1 MYQQKV
7 SAFFNIFI
15 CNLYR
20 CKFYNKWIIF
30 ITTSKKSIIGIYR
43 KYRHHKNKI
52 VKFADLLLIVI
63 VTKHLNLMCYIF

>member
-20 CKFYNKWIIF
+20 CKYYNKWIIF

-52 VKFADLLLIVI
+52 AEITELLLCVI
-63 VTKHLNLMCYIF
+63 VTNN